1 MNNLVTK
8 ARTASVVLGASVAAA
23 AVLAPGANAAYVGAT
38 PACQGATITGG
49 GASFQRA
56 LQVGLGADIVTGWTA
71 GTPFGSLST
80 TNPAATDGFG
90 FPYTGTGSAPA
101 TNCTNFRAD
110 GKKVRYTSIGSSGGR
125 NSWAANGNPASRD
138 VTAAFVGTDEP
149 LDPTEEAN
157 VETVGL
163 SSTGSQV
170 ESFPVA
176 QGAVAIMANFPD
188 GCQMAGVSGYRQ
200 ATLTNLEAVFYGSK
214 SKWGHLMASNALVPT
229 PETTDTPR
237 ATGTSDPT
245 SCAQQPVERVVRLDG
260 SGTTFAF
267 KKVLDENHAHTTS
280 GPGRWSSGATDY
292 LAPGNNTVW
301 PATVSN
307 PASTGGGAVAS
318 YVGTHPGSVGYADLA
333 TARSAGFDFDNS
345 VSDKKVWLSL
355 TVPASDEATSGKPT
369 YTNDPSK
376 DPMSQAYRN
385 TQSAPFNVVRKGAN
399 CSAAPAS
406 GGTSDRDYLDLLGA
420 SAPDGTND
428 NWFEVTGARPSYR
441 KYDYPICSLTYV
453 LAYQKYSRVPG
464 FPEPQARSVF
474 DYVRYLVSTD
484 AQKRLLALDYQG
496 LPDAGA
502 HPLRPIASAGV
513 GRISFN

>member
-1 MNNLVTK
+1 MNILTTK
-8 ARTASVVLGASVAAA
+8 ARAASVALVAAA
-23 AVLAPGANAAYVGAT
+23 AAGALAPGAANAAYVGAT
-38 PACQGATITGG
+38 PVCQGATITGG

-56 LQVGLGADIVTGWTA
+56 LQLGVGADIVTGWTA
-71 GTPFGSLST
+71 GTPFGSLTT

-90 FPYTGTGSAPA
+90 FPYTGSGVAPA

-110 GKKVRYTSIGSSGGR
+110 GKKIRYTSIGSGGGR
-125 NSWAANGNPASRD
+125 KSWASDGNPASRD
-138 VTAAFVGTDEP
+138 TTAAFIGTDEP

-163 SSTGSQV
+163 SGTGTQV
-170 ESFPVA
+170 ESFPIA
-176 QGAVAIMANFPD
+176 QGAVAVIVNLPD
-188 GCQMAGVSGYRQ
+188 GCELKAVNGYRQ
-200 ATLTNLEAVFYGSK
+200 ATLTNLENVYFGAKG
-214 SKWGHLMASNALVPT
+214 KWGNLLSSTSLVPT
-229 PETTDTPR
+229 ASTTDTPR
-237 ATGTSDPT
+237 AAGSSDPT
-245 SCAQQPVERVVRLDG
+245 SCAQAPVERVARLDS

-267 KKVLDENHAHTTS
+267 KKVLDENHAYVTS
-280 GPGRWSSGATDY
+280 GTGRWTAPTNY
-292 LAPGNNTVW
+292 LSPANNTVW
-301 PATVSN
+301 PATVSK
-307 PASTGGGAVAS
+307 PTSTGGGGVAS
-318 YVGTHPGSVGYADLA
+318 YVSTHPGSVGYVDLA
-333 TARSAGFDFDNS
+333 VARANGFDFDNN
-345 VSDKKVWLSL
+345 VSDKKLWLSL

-376 DPMSQAYRN
+376 DPLSQSYRN

-420 SAPDGTND
+420 SAPTSTTN
-428 NWFEVTGARPSYR
+428 NWYEVTGARPSYR
-441 KYDYPICSLTYV
+441 KYDYPICALTYA
-453 LAYQKYSRVPG
+453 LAYQKYSKVPG

-474 DYVRYLVSTD
+474 DYVRYLTSSD

-502 HPLRPIASAGV
+502 HPLRPIASAGI